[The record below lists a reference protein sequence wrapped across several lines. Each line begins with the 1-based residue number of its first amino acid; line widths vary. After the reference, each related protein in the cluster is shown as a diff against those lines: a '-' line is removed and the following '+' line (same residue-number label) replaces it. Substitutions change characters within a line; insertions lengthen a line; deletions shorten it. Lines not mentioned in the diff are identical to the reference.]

1 MANSMGLVVS
11 LAEMEQFYRG
21 DKAGQIIELMNKTND
36 IMDDVLWMESNQSD
50 GHLTRIRTGLPEVYW
65 RRLYQGTPPSKS
77 QWSQVKEGCG
87 ILEAIMAVSYK
98 DYYKLLGVERA
109 ASAEEVSKAYKK
121 LARKYHPDLNPG
133 DKQAEEKFKEI
144 NEAYEVLKDP
154 EKRKLYDQLGP
165 NWQHG
170 QQFQGEPGFE
180 NVHFTFNGK
189 NFDGSGFSDFFETL
203 FGGGGQFG
211 GGAQFGGPFGG
222 QMGGQGGGRGAN
234 FGPDPFGGFSSRQR
248 RGRDVEAELALSL
261 EEVLRGGP
269 RSVSINMPAGSKTLE
284 VNVPAGI
291 REGAKLRLAG
301 QGDPAPGGTPGDLF
315 LRVRYL
321 PHHADGAPV
330 RGQPQGRQHRAV
342 QTDKKPRPL
351 RRQ

>member
-1 MANSMGLVVS
+1 
-11 LAEMEQFYRG
+11 
-21 DKAGQIIELMNKTND
+21 
-36 IMDDVLWMESNQSD
+36 
-50 GHLTRIRTGLPEVYW
+50 
-65 RRLYQGTPPSKS
+65 
-77 QWSQVKEGCG
+77 
-87 ILEAIMAVSYK
+87 MAVSYK
-98 DYYKLLGVERA
+98 DYYKLLGVEREA
-109 ASAEEVSKAYKK
+109 KAEEISKAYKK

-170 QQFQGEPGFE
+170 QQFQGEPGYE

-189 NFDGSGFSDFFETL
+189 SFDGSGFSDFFETL
-203 FGGGGQFG
+203 FGG
-211 GGAQFGGPFGG
+211 AAA
-222 QMGGQGGGRGAN
+222 GGGRGAN
-234 FGPDPFGGFSSRQR
+234 FGPDPFGGFSSRPR
-248 RGRDVEAELALSL
+248 RGRDVEAELPLSL
-261 EEVLRGGP
+261 EEASSGG
-269 RSVSINMPAGSKTLE
+269 RRTGTLQMPQGPKTLE

-321 PHHADGAPV
+321 PHPQFKVEGENLHCDVALAPWEAVLGAKVAVPTLEGQVELNIPAGSSSGRKFRLRGKGLGSGVNRGDLLARVMIKVPAQLSAEERELWQKLADVSSFKA
-330 RGQPQGRQHRAV
+330 RA
-342 QTDKKPRPL
+342 
-351 RRQ
+351 